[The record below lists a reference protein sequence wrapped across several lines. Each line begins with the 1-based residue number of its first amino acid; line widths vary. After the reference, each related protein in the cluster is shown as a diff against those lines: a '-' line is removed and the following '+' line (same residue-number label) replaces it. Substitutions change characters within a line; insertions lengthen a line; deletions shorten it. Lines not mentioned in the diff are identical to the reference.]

1 MTNRRTVSRA
11 FTPDVYI
18 DGDLGKGITLKP
30 QGFDVIPLLLLQC
43 LLEER
48 REAGG
53 FSMDFKTALKKIE
66 KKAFAPLYVCYGAE
80 SYLIQEL
87 IQKLT
92 NQYLDPE
99 DISFA
104 VSKFDLAETPIDTI
118 IEEAETMPF
127 MGPRRLVI
135 ATNALFLTGAKE
147 SAKVEH
153 KTEHLLEYLKA
164 PVDFS
169 IIVLTVQADKLD
181 ERKKLVKSLKE
192 ADCLVA
198 CTSLTADDLNHWL
211 KGEAEKAGIAFA
223 PGVIEQFIMYTGTN
237 LQALT
242 SELHKCA
249 LFVGRGGLITAE
261 ILDQLVTRSIEQN
274 IFILIEQIV
283 QLQLDKAFTMLA
295 ELLRRKEEPIKIM
308 ALIARQFRIL
318 YQVKDLQQQG
328 YSQQQMASQ
337 LGLHPYAVKIA
348 AGQSNRFEA
357 QQLTGILNQIADLD
371 YQMKSGKI
379 DKTLGLELFLLR
391 LIA

>member
-1 MTNRRTVSRA
+1 MADKRMADRC
-11 FTPDVYI
+11 
-18 DGDLGKGITLKP
+18 GDTG
-30 QGFDVIPLLLLQC
+30 
-43 LLEER
+43 
-48 REAGG
+48 
-53 FSMDFKTALKKIE
+53 MDFKTALKKIQKE
-66 KKAFAPLYVCYGAE
+66 AFAPLYVCYGAE

-87 IQKLT
+87 LQKLT
-92 NQYLDPE
+92 NRYIEPE
-99 DISFA
+99 DQSFA
-104 VSKFDLAETPIDTI
+104 VSKYDLAETPLDTI
-118 IEEAETMPF
+118 IEEAETLPF
-127 MGPRRLVI
+127 MGPRKLVI

-153 KTEHLLEYLKA
+153 KTERLLEYLKS

-169 IIVLTVQADKLD
+169 IIVLIVYADKLD

-192 ADCLVA
+192 SDCLVS
-198 CTSLTADDLNHWL
+198 CTSLSADDLSHWL
-211 KGEAEKAGIAFA
+211 KGEAEKAGISFA
-223 PGVIEQFIMYTGTN
+223 PGVVEQFIMYTGTN
-237 LQALT
+237 LQTLS
-242 SELHKCA
+242 SELDKCA
-249 LFVGRGGLITAE
+249 LFLGQGGILTTDV
-261 ILDQLVTRSIEQN
+261 LDQLVTRSTEQN

-348 AGQSNRFEA
+348 TGQCNRFEV